1 MADDGLRYEVL
12 VERAL
17 RGVLR
22 EALSYIA
29 EHSLPGDH
37 HFYITFRTDHPE
49 VDIPDVLH
57 DRYPGEMTIVLQHQF
72 WDLDVEENLFGVTL
86 SFADVPHRLSI
97 PFEAVV
103 AFTDPSVHF
112 GLQFDTGPGEE
123 EAAEARP
130 SAEIQTLP
138 VGRDGVE
145 ANVAAAPRA
154 GKATVK
160 MTGKKRPK
168 TAPKTAK
175 AGDEAQATMGPDTGE
190 DGAGEESAEKVVTL
204 DRFRKK

>member
-29 EHSLPGDH
+29 EHGLPGDH
-37 HFYITFRTDHPE
+37 HFYITFRTDHPD
-49 VDIPDVLH
+49 VDISDVLH

-72 WDLDVEENLFGVTL
+72 WDLDVEENRFGVTL
-86 SFADVPHRLSI
+86 SFADLPQRLSI
-97 PFEAVV
+97 PFEAVI
-103 AFTDPSVHF
+103 AFTDPSVRF

-123 EAAEARP
+123 DGAEARP
-130 SAEIQTLP
+130 SAEIETLP
-138 VGRDGVE
+138 VGR
-145 ANVAAAPRA
+145 VAAQNEQTGAPRA
-154 GKATVK
+154 AGKAPAK
-160 MTGKKRPK
+160 A
-168 TAPKTAK
+168 APKTAK
-175 AGDEAQATMGPDTGE
+175 TGQDTQARTSSDSE
-190 DGAGEESAEKVVTL
+190 EESAEKIVTL